1 MWCTYM
7 KLILRTVTFVTT
19 VSILYLVMYFPNRN
33 VGTDGGIGMFL
44 NLEIKFKRRFD
55 LKKSLR
61 AWLYEAGWPRIPAWL
76 ASTSLLNSIH
86 FILIIS
92 LWLYRISIPSRL
104 GRLARQG
111 GISFLHLR
119 NPSKAGQRKVN

>member
-1 MWCTYM
+1 M

-61 AWLYEAGWPRIPAWL
+61 A
-76 ASTSLLNSIH
+76 
-86 FILIIS
+86 
-92 LWLYRISIPSRL
+92 
-104 GRLARQG
+104 
-111 GISFLHLR
+111 
-119 NPSKAGQRKVN
+119 

>member
-61 AWLYEAGWPRIPAWL
+61 AWLYEAGWPRIPASL

-92 LWLYRISIPSRL
+92 LWLYRITIPSRL

-111 GISFLHLR
+111 GISFLYLR
-119 NPSKAGQRKVN
+119 YPSKAGQRKVN